1 MIITN
6 KALPRRTFLRGVG
19 ATLALPVLDA
29 MVPALAASSSIAAN
43 TPTRV
48 GFVYVPNGMIMKQ
61 WTPTTLG
68 TGFELSPIMKSLAPF
83 RDQMLVLSGL
93 AHNNGVAWEGEGAG
107 DHSRAGAV
115 WLTGEHPKKTEGADL
130 RAGIS
135 IDQIM
140 AQEFR
145 QHTQLGSLEM
155 ILDNNAVVG
164 TCGSGYSCAYNN
176 TLSWSTPNTP
186 VPMENKPR
194 AVFERLFGDLEST
207 DASARQTRMFQERSL
222 LDLVSQ
228 DVSRLFKALG
238 AKDQAKLTEYL
249 DSIRDI
255 ERRIEIAEKQSDREL
270 PAVERPQG
278 IPSTFTEHAKLM
290 MDLQVLA
297 YQTDMTR
304 VITLMMGG
312 EATTRVYHELGIS
325 EGYHPLSHHQK
336 DSDKISQVLQIDKL
350 HTEIFAYFLE
360 KMRATPDGDG
370 SLLDHSMIV
379 YGSALA
385 DGNMHE
391 HFDLPTLLVG
401 GASGRIKGGSH
412 IEYSQH
418 TPMTNLYLTMLDKL
432 GIQRERFGDSTGK
445 LILPSV

>member
-29 MVPALAASSSIAAN
+29 MVPALAASSSIAAS

-68 TGFELSPIMKSLAPF
+68 TGFELSPILKSLAPF
-83 RDQMLVLSGL
+83 QDQMLVLSGL
-93 AHNNGVAWEGEGAG
+93 AHNNGVAWAGEGAG

-145 QHTQLGSLEM
+145 KNTQLGSLE
-155 ILDNNAVVG
+155 IGLDDRSVVG
-164 TCGSGYSCAYNN
+164 TCESGYSCAYQN
-176 TLSWSTPNTP
+176 TLSWSSPSTP
-186 VPMENKPR
+186 VPMENRPR

-207 DASARQTRMFQERSL
+207 DASARQARMFQERSL

-228 DVSRLFKALG
+228 DVARLFKGLG
-238 AKDQAKLTEYL
+238 LKDQAKLTEYL

-255 ERRIEIAEKQSDREL
+255 ERRIQIAETQSDREL
-270 PAVERPQG
+270 PSVERPQG

-304 VITLMMGG
+304 VITLMMGR

-336 DSDKISQVLQIDKL
+336 DPDKIEQVLKIDKL

-391 HFDLPTLLVG
+391 HFDLPTLLIG

-412 IEYSQH
+412 IQYSQH
-418 TPMTNLYLTMLDKL
+418 TPMTNLYLTMLDTV
-432 GIQRERFGDSTGK
+432 GIQRDRFGDSTGK
-445 LILPSV
+445 LILPSA